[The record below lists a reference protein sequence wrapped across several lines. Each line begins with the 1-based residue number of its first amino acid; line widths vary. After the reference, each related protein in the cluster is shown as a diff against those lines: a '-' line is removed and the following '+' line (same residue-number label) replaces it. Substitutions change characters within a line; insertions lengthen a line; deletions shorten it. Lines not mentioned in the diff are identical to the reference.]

1 MAVKQMK
8 FETDARADI
17 ASGLSQLARAV
28 KATLGPRGRNV
39 VLQKSFGSPRIT
51 KDGVTVSKEIELPQP
66 FENMGAK
73 LVNMVAS
80 KTGDVAGDGTTTAT
94 VLAEAIYTLG
104 LRSVT
109 VGTNPVIIQR
119 GITKAAEIAAEAITA
134 QAKKV
139 KGREDYKRV
148 ATISANGDEK
158 IGDLMADAMEKV
170 GKEGVITV
178 DEGKATDSTL
188 EYTEGMQFD
197 KGYLSPYFLTNPTT
211 LEAALEN
218 AYILLHE
225 KKISNLAELL
235 PLLNKIVTSARPLLI
250 IAEDVESE
258 ALAALVVNKLR
269 GVLQVCAVKAPGF
282 GDRRK
287 AMMADLAVVTGGKF
301 ISEDLGL
308 KLENV
313 EIEDMGNAKHIVV
326 DKDKTLIVEG
336 GGKRKEIESR
346 AEQIRKQIEATTSD
360 YDREKLQER
369 LAKLTGGVA
378 VIRAGAATEMEMKER
393 KDLIDDA
400 LHATRAAAEEG
411 IVPGGGVAFLRA
423 IEAVENGKRQAK
435 GDEKI
440 GFDIV
445 AEALRSPARQ
455 IADNAGEDGQVVVAE
470 ILENKNPSWGYNAA
484 TGEFGDMFKLGII
497 DPAKVS
503 KTALLNAASVAGLA
517 LDDRCPDHRI
527 EREGKGDH
535 EADAPLPARSS
546 DPSLTKVNRDC
557 AKARRYLVRALCLRV
572 FPALL
577 PMWDRADEDRNIN
590 DFPNVG

>member
-1 MAVKQMK
+1 MAAKQMK
-8 FETDARADI
+8 FGTDARAEI
-17 ASGLSQLARAV
+17 SHGLSKLARAV

-94 VLAEAIYTLG
+94 VLAEAIYNEG
-104 LRSVT
+104 LKYVT
-109 VGTNPVIIQR
+109 AGGTNPVAIQR
-119 GITKAAEIAAEAITA
+119 GILKAAEVAADAITA
-134 QAKKV
+134 QSKKV

-178 DEGKATDSTL
+178 DEGKSTESVL

-197 KGYLSPYFLTNPTT
+197 KGYLSPYFLTNPTS
-211 LEAALEN
+211 LEAVREN
-218 AYILLHE
+218 ARVLLHE

-235 PLLNKIVTSARPLLI
+235 PLLNKIATGGRPLLI
-250 IAEDVESE
+250 IAEDIESE

-269 GVLQVCAVKAPGF
+269 GVLNVCAVKAPGF

-287 AMMADLAVVTGGKF
+287 AMMGDLAVVTGGKF

-313 EIEDMGNAKHIVV
+313 ELEDLGSAKRVVV
-326 DKDKTLIVEG
+326 DKDNTLIVEG
-336 GGKRKEIESR
+336 GGSKKEIQGRS
-346 AEQIRKQIEATTSD
+346 EQIRLQIEKTTSD

-378 VIRAGAATEMEMKER
+378 VVRAGANTETEMKER

-435 GDEKI
+435 ADEKL
-440 GFDIV
+440 GFDIL
-445 AEALRSPARQ
+445 AEALKAPARQ
-455 IADNAGEDGQVVVAE
+455 IAENAGEDGEVVVSK

-484 TGEFGDMFKLGII
+484 TDEYVDMFKAGII
-497 DPAKVS
+497 DPTKVAR
-503 KTALLNAASVAGLA
+503 TALLNAASAIGLA
-517 LDDRCPDHRI
+517 LTTDVLLT
-527 EREGKGDH
+527 ELKEQKGD
-535 EADAPLPARSS
+535 ENPLVAGAVS
-546 DPSLTKVNRDC
+546 
-557 AKARRYLVRALCLRV
+557 
-572 FPALL
+572 
-577 PMWDRADEDRNIN
+577 
-590 DFPNVG
+590 

>member
-1 MAVKQMK
+1 MATKQMV
-8 FETDARADI
+8 FDNGARQEI
-17 ASGLSQLARAV
+17 ANGLSQLARAV

-39 VLQKSFGSPRIT
+39 VLQKSFGNPRIT

-94 VLAEAIYTLG
+94 VLAEAIYNEG
-104 LRSVT
+104 LRMVT
-109 VGTNPVIIQR
+109 TGVNPVLIQR
-119 GITKAAEIAAEAITA
+119 GITKAAEVAAEAITA
-134 QAKKV
+134 QSKKV

-178 DEGKATDSTL
+178 DEGKSTESTL
-188 EYTEGMQFD
+188 EYTEGMAFD
-197 KGYLSPYFLTNPTT
+197 KGYLSPYFMTNPTT
-211 LEAALEN
+211 LETEMEN
-218 AYILLHE
+218 VRILIHE
-225 KKISNLAELL
+225 KKINNLAELL
-235 PLLNKIVTSARPLLI
+235 QLLNKVVTGGEPLLI
-250 IAEDVESE
+250 IAEDVEAE

-269 GVLQVCAVKAPGF
+269 GVLNICAVKAPGF

-287 AMMADLAVVTGGKF
+287 ALMGDLATVVGGKF

-313 EIEDMGNAKHIVV
+313 ELEDLGVAKRVV
-326 DKDKTLIVEG
+326 VGKESTLIIEG
-336 GGKRKEIESR
+336 AGKRKDIDAR
-346 AEQIRKQIEATTSD
+346 CEQIRGQIEKTTSD

-378 VIRAGAATEMEMKER
+378 VIKAGAATETEMKER

-400 LHATRAAAEEG
+400 LHATKAAAEEG

-423 IEAVENGKRQAK
+423 IEAVENAKKQAR
-435 GDEKI
+435 GDEKL

-445 AEALRSPARQ
+445 AEALRFPARQ
-455 IADNAGEDGQVVVAE
+455 IADNAGEDGEVVVAK
-470 ILENKNPSWGYNAA
+470 ILESKNPTFGYNAA
-484 TGEFGDMFKLGII
+484 TDEYVDMLKAGII
-497 DPAKVS
+497 DPTKVA

-517 LDDRCPDHRI
+517 LTTEVLITELKD
-527 EREGKGDH
+527 K
-535 EADAPLPARSS
+535 DA
-546 DPSLTKVNRDC
+546 N
-557 AKARRYLVRALCLRV
+557 LVSGAV
-572 FPALL
+572 
-577 PMWDRADEDRNIN
+577 
-590 DFPNVG
+590 V